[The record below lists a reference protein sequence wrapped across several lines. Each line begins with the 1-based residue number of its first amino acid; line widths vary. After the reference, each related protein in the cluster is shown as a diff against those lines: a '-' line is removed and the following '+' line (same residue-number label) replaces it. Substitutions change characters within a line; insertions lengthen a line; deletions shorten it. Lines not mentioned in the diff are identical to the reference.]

1 MATST
6 EAKELELVGKVEMR
20 IALAEDNK
28 LESILKPYLPPLLL
42 KLASDHQS
50 VRNKVISTCQH
61 IKIRLAGNKDIV
73 LPVAALL
80 KQYKEHP
87 ESSMLRHFD
96 LMFIQQSVGKL
107 SSKEQMDLIPTL
119 IHGLSEDAEK
129 PTCATIFNLFLRLL
143 PEFKVPSRGSKEDT
157 ELRHQLGLDEHQE
170 DSKFIAS
177 WFGKLVLLSI
187 VRAAPSGVTCPGLT
201 VKEYEFLTL
210 NGKQEVWDPSSK
222 EGLNLT
228 QTKIAVLNFLASGT
242 FVDEERFLPALFASA
257 DTNSRI
263 SSIGDDLVKRSS
275 VSLENPELV
284 RSLLDIYFTL
294 RPALKTRVLV
304 LLTKSAISTTFPTD
318 IVKIVQDGIQPD
330 DNTNLPAP
338 GLETIK
344 FRNALFNYM
353 NWVSRMGS
361 VHDLSQVAPQ
371 LVEFLRTYIE
381 DQGWPVPHERS
392 SDAAS
397 LRALA
402 YETLGSLAKTTPSIV
417 VEENLSLIR
426 WLFRSLTEEGSSD
439 DIFVSIDG
447 ALASLLSAFK
457 APLSSNLR
465 DELRLL
471 LLKYMTLNE
480 GGEIVRSARFAT
492 VRWANRC
499 LEYSDIVARWI
510 DVLALSART
519 DERSDVIE
527 EGSKGLDPY
536 WYRLLNSTG
545 ASVECPL
552 PEWSEMINIFF
563 GTQALVENSN
573 IANTMKTGMEVDS
586 VSVFGNF
593 SGPRI
598 NAFPAAIN
606 YSRRILLLRALE
618 KTDTPLGIDADWERQ
633 LDVLFRSD
641 KDSRKAMKEHIM
653 SVDQDALHTYLSAA
667 FEGMLRNDGNGLG
680 ECGKCFVEVASISP
694 RSVIGRLADRAIEIL
709 PCIRSNNV
717 ATRFLAAQAIGI
729 LAAHPDRDEESLKK
743 LIETLM
749 TDVEPWSTAVGGD
762 ANKVHGSTLALGYV
776 LSRASYYGRG
786 SFVQGDIV
794 GDVLARFI
802 SMIEGVRD
810 ASMREAVLNAIGQ
823 TSASGVLTPNIVE
836 KSSLKVDGLIKLLLT
851 EAKKGNEKAMST
863 LGRLSI
869 IFDEPEISTEDGP
882 LNAIIKGLYD
892 LYELKQPEIHFTIGE
907 ALSCAGACWDSEVLQ
922 ISLDVDAS
930 GYIGC
935 PKRSHTFE
943 SIVEKLLK
951 DCKTTKPS
959 LKKASGIW
967 LFSLIQYSGHL
978 EQIQARLRECQA
990 AFMGL
995 LSAREEIV
1003 QETASR
1009 GLSLVYE
1016 QGDTELREKLV
1027 KDLVASF
1034 TGTSTQIKVHEETEL
1049 FEPGALPT
1057 GEGKSITSYKD
1068 IVSLAN
1074 EVGDQSL
1081 VYKFMSLATNAAT
1094 WSTRAAFGRF
1104 GLSNILSE
1112 SEIDPKLYPKLYRY
1126 RFDPNPNVQR
1136 SMNDIWSALVKDSN
1150 ATVNQN
1156 FDEILTDLLKSIV
1169 GKEWRT
1175 REASC
1180 AAIADLVQGRD
1191 FEKYEKHLHD
1201 IWHVAF
1207 KVLDDIKGSVRKAAL
1222 SLSMALTGILV
1233 RQVEA
1238 GTSSKH
1244 AQAMLKDVLPFL
1256 LSDQGLESS
1265 AEEVRA
1271 FATITVL
1278 KLIKSG
1284 GKSLLPFVPNLVER
1298 LLGLLSTMEM
1308 EGIDYIYLR
1317 AAHYNLTEE
1326 KIDSARTNAVTQS
1339 PLMEAIERCLDI
1351 IDESTMKEFVP
1362 HLENVIRTTV
1372 GMPSKVGCGGV
1383 LVSLSTRH
1391 SLTFRPHADHFLK
1404 ILEKSVLDRNNAVS
1418 ASYARAAGYVSRL
1431 ASDKALLRLLTF
1443 SQDLYFN
1450 AEDETR
1456 RQVSSDLIYAVS
1468 KFATDHFNS
1477 LASDFLPF
1485 VFFAKHDFDDAT
1497 KKQFEKTWD
1506 ENVGGSRAVL
1516 LYAREI
1522 NEMVLKHIDSPK
1534 WTIKHTAALTIANVV
1549 TSTTSTTS
1557 PTIPVVTS
1565 ALIWPALEKALA
1577 LKTFVGKETVLAS
1590 FIKFVKES
1598 TAFLEAEPSIAAQTK
1613 KIAIR
1618 EAKRNN
1624 DIYRPFAFAALGKYA
1639 EARTDV
1645 DMWDEVHNIIVPTL
1659 EDLSSEDHMDTSTS
1673 TSTSDSRKKD
1683 GVSKGG
1689 ESTESATITAGIEAL
1704 FRGINIKYLDPSP
1717 LTHLSKLLDTVT
1729 PLLKSPLTTI
1739 ATRAVLY
1746 ERIKALFDGLRK
1758 RTHTQKANNYKMCA
1772 GFFAVLELGSGAGS
1786 ESIRIK
1792 RGEAAEMIVAAWKG
1806 GVFGMWGEGRDEVK
1820 EGMGKALG
1828 EALEGERNESVK
1840 IMLGRVKKVLEE

>member
-1 MATST
+1 MAAST
-6 EAKELELVGKVEMR
+6 EARELELVGKVEMR
-20 IALAEDNK
+20 IALAKDDK
-28 LESILKPYLPPLLL
+28 LEAILKPYLPPLLL
-42 KLASDHQS
+42 KLASEHQS

-61 IKIRLAGNKDIV
+61 VKIRLAGNKDIV

-107 SSKEQMDLIPTL
+107 SSKDQMDLIPTL
-119 IHGLSEDAEK
+119 IHGLAQDAEK

-143 PEFKVPSRGSKEDT
+143 PQLKVPSRGSKEDT

-210 NGKQEVWDPSSK
+210 NGKQEAWDPTSN

-228 QTKIAVLNFLASGT
+228 QTKITVLNFLASGAFT
-242 FVDEERFLPALFASA
+242 DEERFLPALFASA

-275 VSLENPELV
+275 VSLEDAEIV
-284 RSLLDIYFTL
+284 RNLLGIYFAL
-294 RPALKTRVLV
+294 KPALKTRVLV

-318 IVKIVQDGIQPD
+318 IVKIVQDGVQPD

-361 VHDLSQVAPQ
+361 IHDLSQVAPQ
-371 LVEFLRTYIE
+371 LVGFLRTYIE
-381 DQGWPVPHERS
+381 DQGWPIPHERS

-417 VEENLSLIR
+417 VEEELSLIR

-439 DIFVSIDG
+439 DIFVSIEG

-471 LLKYMTLNE
+471 LLKYMTLKE
-480 GGEIVRSARFAT
+480 EGEIVRSARFAT

-510 DVLALSART
+510 DILALSART

-527 EGSKGLDPY
+527 EGAKGLDPY
-536 WYRLLNSTG
+536 WYRLLNSTS

-552 PEWSEMINIFF
+552 PEWNEMIKVFF

-573 IANTMKTGMEVDS
+573 IANAMKTGMEVDS

-593 SGPRI
+593 SGTRI

-606 YSRRILLLRALE
+606 YCRRILLLRALE
-618 KTDTPLGIDADWERQ
+618 KTETPLGIDADWERQ

-641 KDSRKAMKEHIM
+641 KASRKAMKDHIM
-653 SVDQDALHTYLSAA
+653 SVDQDALYTYISAA

-680 ECGKCFVEVASISP
+680 ECGKCFVEIASIAP
-694 RSVIGRLADRAIEIL
+694 KDVIGRLAERSIELL

-729 LAAHPDRDEESLKK
+729 LAPHPDRDEVSLKK

-749 TDVEPWSTAVGGD
+749 TDVQLWSTAVGAD
-762 ANKVHGSTLALGYV
+762 ANKVHGSILALGYV
-776 LSRASYYGRG
+776 LSRSSYYGRS
-786 SFVQGDIV
+786 SFIQGEIV
-794 GDVLARFI
+794 GEVLAQFLSI
-802 SMIEGVRD
+802 IEGVKD
-810 ASMREAVLNAIGQ
+810 ASTREAVLNAIGQ
-823 TSASGVLTPNIVE
+823 TSASGVLTTEIIE
-836 KSSLKVDGLIKLLLT
+836 KSTLKIDGLIKLLLA
-851 EAKKGNEKAMST
+851 EAKKGNEKAMAT

-869 IFDEPEISTEDGP
+869 TFDEPDTSTEDSP
-882 LNAIIKGLYD
+882 FHTIIKGLYD

-907 ALSCAGACWDSEVLQ
+907 ALSCVGACWDSEVLQ
-922 ISLDVDAS
+922 ISLDVDA
-930 GYIGC
+930 GYIGR

-943 SIVEKLLK
+943 KILEKLLQ

-967 LFSLIQYSGHL
+967 LFCLIQYSGHL

-1016 QGDTELREKLV
+1016 QGDKELRERLV

-1150 ATVNQN
+1150 ATVNQY
-1156 FDEILTDLLKSIV
+1156 FDEIITDLLKSIL

-1191 FEKYEKHLHD
+1191 FEKYEKYLHD

-1265 AEEVRA
+1265 AEEVRT

-1284 GKSLLPFVPNLVER
+1284 GKALLPFVPNLVER
-1298 LLGLLSTMEM
+1298 LLGLLSIMEM
-1308 EGIDYIYLR
+1308 EGVDYLYLR

-1351 IDESTMKEFVP
+1351 IDEPTMKEFVP
-1362 HLENVIRTTV
+1362 HLENVIKTTV

-1383 LVSLSTRH
+1383 LVSLATRH
-1391 SLTFRPHADHFLK
+1391 SVTFRPHADHFLK

-1431 ASDKALLRLLTF
+1431 VSDKALLRLLTY

-1450 AEDETR
+1450 AEDESR
-1456 RQVSSDLIYAVS
+1456 RQVASDLIYAIS

-1516 LYAREI
+1516 LYTKEI
-1522 NEMVLKHIDSPK
+1522 NELVLKYIDSPK
-1534 WTIKHTAALTIANVV
+1534 WTIKHTSALTIADVV
-1549 TSTTSTTS
+1549 KSTTSTTS
-1557 PTIPVVTS
+1557 PTIPAETS

-1577 LKTFVGKETVLAS
+1577 LKTFAGKEIVLAS
-1590 FIKFVKES
+1590 FVKFIKASTSFLDAES
-1598 TAFLEAEPSIAAQTK
+1598 GIAAQTK

-1624 DIYRPFAFAALGKYA
+1624 DTYRPFAFTELGKYA
-1639 EARTDV
+1639 ETRTDV
-1645 DMWDEVHNIIVPTL
+1645 DMWDEIYNIIAPIL
-1659 EDLSSEDHMDTSTS
+1659 EDLSSEDHMDTSTA

-1689 ESTESATITAGIEAL
+1689 ESTESETITAGIEAL
-1704 FRGINIKYLDPSP
+1704 FRGINIKHLDPSP
-1717 LTHLSKLLDTVT
+1717 LTRFPKLIETLT
-1729 PLLKSPLTTI
+1729 PLLKSPLMTI
-1739 ATRAVLY
+1739 TTRATLY
-1746 ERIKALFDGLRK
+1746 ERSKVLFDGLRK
-1758 RTHTQKANNYKMCA
+1758 RTHEQKENHYKMCVQ
-1772 GFFAVLELGSGAGS
+1772 FFEVLELPSGAGS
-1786 ESIRIK
+1786 EGIRIK
-1792 RGEAAEMIVAAWKG
+1792 RGEAAEMIVEAWKA
-1806 GVFGMWGEGRDEVK
+1806 GVFGMWSEGREEVR
-1820 EGMGKALG
+1820 GMMIKGMS

-1840 IMLGRVKKVLEE
+1840 VVFGRVKKLLEE